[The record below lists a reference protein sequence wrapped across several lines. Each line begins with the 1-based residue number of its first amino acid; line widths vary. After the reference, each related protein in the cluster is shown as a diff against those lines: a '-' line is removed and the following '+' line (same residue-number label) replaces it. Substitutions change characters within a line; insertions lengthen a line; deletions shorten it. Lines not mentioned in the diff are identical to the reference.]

1 MKEDWIK
8 DLKVGDEVIIV
19 SGGWNNTEHVE
30 RVEKVNKTTV
40 RVCGTLF
47 SIIDGFERRSG
58 WHHSRIIQCTEE
70 EKERI
75 KIDAEKR
82 KLCVELSKIKWE
94 TIPIDRLR
102 KIYSIFKDS
111 SHE

>member
-8 DLKVGDEVIIV
+8 DLKVGDEVIII
-19 SGGWNNTEHVE
+19 SGGWNNYEHVE

-47 SIIDGFERRSG
+47 SIINGFERSRG
-58 WHHSRIIQCTEE
+58 WHSSRIIQCTEE
-70 EKERI
+70 AKERI
-75 KIDAEKR
+75 KIDTEKR
-82 KLCVELSKIKWE
+82 KLCVKLSKIEWY

-102 KIYSIFKDS
+102 KIYSILKKDS
-111 SHE
+111 HD

>member
-19 SGGWNNTEHVE
+19 SGGGSYYEHVE

-47 SIIDGFERRSG
+47 SIIDGFERSRG
-58 WHHSRIIQCTEE
+58 WHCSRIIQCTEE

-75 KIDAEKR
+75 KIDTEKR
-82 KLCVELSKIKWE
+82 KLCFKLSRIEWN

-102 KIYSIFKDS
+102 KIYLILKED